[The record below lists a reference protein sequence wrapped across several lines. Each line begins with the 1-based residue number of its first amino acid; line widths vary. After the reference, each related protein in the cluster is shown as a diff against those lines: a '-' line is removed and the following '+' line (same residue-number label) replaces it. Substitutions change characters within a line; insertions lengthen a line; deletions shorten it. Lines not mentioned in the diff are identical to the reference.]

1 MSVPATT
8 RLGGQSPES
17 HAPLAERHPG
27 VDAAHPRADVRRGGL
42 SPQSQSG
49 AGEAFERVLLGQLT
63 KTLVETSGVAPEG
76 PYASLL
82 PEALTDALVA
92 GGGIGLA
99 RALDRGPLA

>member
-1 MSVPATT
+1 MTVPPVTMRT
-8 RLGGQSPES
+8 GGQSPES
-17 HAPLAERHPG
+17 HAPLAERRSG
-27 VDAAHPRADVRRGGL
+27 VDLARPRSQVRLGGL
-42 SPQSQSG
+42 SPESQR

-99 RALDRGPLA
+99 HALDRGPLA